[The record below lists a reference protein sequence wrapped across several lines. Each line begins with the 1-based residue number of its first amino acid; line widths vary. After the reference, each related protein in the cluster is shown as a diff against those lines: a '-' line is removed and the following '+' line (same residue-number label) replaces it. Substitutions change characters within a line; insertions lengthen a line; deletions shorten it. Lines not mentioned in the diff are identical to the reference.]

1 MKYKRIRIAIHVTKN
16 YEQIEY
22 SSQFPFL
29 DHASQFSLYTLETT
43 KNVSERS
50 LELFIQQ
57 IPWYGLTCQ
66 NPQSLYLI

>member
-29 DHASQFSLYTLETT
+29 DHTSQFSLYTLETT

-50 LELFIQQ
+50 LELFI
-57 IPWYGLTCQ
+57 
-66 NPQSLYLI
+66 